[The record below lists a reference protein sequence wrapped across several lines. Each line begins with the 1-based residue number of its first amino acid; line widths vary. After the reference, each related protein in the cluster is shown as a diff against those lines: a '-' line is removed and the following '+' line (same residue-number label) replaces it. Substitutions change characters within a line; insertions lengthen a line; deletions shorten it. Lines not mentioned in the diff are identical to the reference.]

1 MASSRKDRITSRSF
15 FYPRLAVRGTDG
27 RPTHWNER
35 FEAQEG
41 WTFGLVHVAGL
52 DGADARARVRRS
64 RPVGFGCG
72 LYDSVYPSPIAS
84 VWLPHHSAR
93 ASRCAAVRGPWAD
106 LSGRAAGLLLRASRC
121 WRCVWSG
128 SGRSLACRHEDRCT
142 WHDPDAQRIEAGYL
156 GRPATST
163 AARLILSAIPWR
175 VNAARAWRCATH
187 GDNQQPNTD
196 AAYGG
201 SNDPEL
207 VP

>member
-1 MASSRKDRITSRSF
+1 MASSHKDRITSRSF

-72 LYDSVYPSPIAS
+72 LYDSVQPSPIVS
-84 VWLPHHSAR
+84 VWLLQHSAR
-93 ASRCAAVRGPWAD
+93 ASRCAAVRGQWAA
-106 LSGRAAGLLLRASRC
+106 LSGRAAGLLLRAGSC

-128 SGRSLACRHEDRCT
+128 GGRSLACRHEDRCT
-142 WHDPDAQRIEAGYL
+142 RHDPDAQWIEAGYS
-156 GRPATST
+156 GRAATST
-163 AARLILSAIPWR
+163 TARLIPSAIPWR
-175 VNAARAWRCATH
+175 TIDARAWRCAMH
-187 GDNQQPNTD
+187 DDRQQPDTD

-207 VP
+207 VS